1 MSQPRDDRQDD
12 LFRPLLEEIINLR
25 HPLVRLAGE
34 IDWDFLA
41 GRFSSVCRVGPGQ
54 PPLPTRLVAG
64 LFILKHMHNLSDEA
78 LCERWVENP
87 YFQYFCGEVVF
98 RHELPFDRSSLTRWR
113 QRLGEEQIVALLQ
126 ESLSV
131 AHRTGAIDTKDL
143 ERVAIDTT
151 VQEKAIAHPTDARL
165 THRAIE
171 KLVELAK
178 REGVALRQSYLRL
191 AKRAAIMVG
200 RYTHAHQFKRAR
212 RELKFLRTRLG
223 RIIRD
228 IRRKIEGNTALEDR
242 FGPLLD
248 LALRVRHQEQRQ
260 RGPKVYSLHAP
271 EVECI
276 GRGKARAPYEFGCKV
291 SIATPVTA
299 PKGGQFV
306 LHAKALHGNPYDG
319 HTLGPVIADLE
330 KLTGGTVRRIH
341 GDKGYRGHNYP
352 NRFKV
357 WISGQVRRVTKAIR
371 REMRRR
377 AAIEP
382 VIGHLKEDHRMGRN
396 YLTGRPGDR
405 INAVLAAAGYN
416 FSLLLRWFDELLRVL
431 SLILCHALLADPL
444 HLIIT
449 RCRKKLSSRPTTWPD
464 RMMSQG
470 CHKRTDGPRQKKCMV
485 ILFDH
490 SVSARQYCVGDR
502 DAKCFCRS
510 QINRQLDLRGLL
522 DRKISRFR
530 AGQYLLHVFS
540 SAMIHGA
547 PWRPI
552 THQGASICKLRNV
565 CDGGESVLECQHGN
579 GLTQVIEGGV
589 GHDDQGL
596 RRLARKS
603 HKGGTEFARGR
614 ELDQPNRHT
623 H

>member
-12 LFRPLLEEIINLR
+12 LFRPPLEEIINLR

-64 LFILKHMHNLSDEA
+64 LFISQAYAQPLRRGAVRAMG
-78 LCERWVENP
+78 
-87 YFQYFCGEVVF
+87 GEPVFPVLLWGSVF

-113 QRLGEEQIVALLQ
+113 QRLGEEQIAALLQ

-151 VQEKAIAHPTDARL
+151 VQEKAIAHPTDAGL

-178 REGVALRQSYLRL
+178 RGGVELRQSYLRL

-200 RYTHAHQFKRAR
+200 RYTHAHQFNRAR

-228 IRRKIEGNTALEDR
+228 IRRKIEGNTALKDR

-306 LHAKALHGNPYDG
+306 LHAKTLPGNPYDG
-319 HTLGPVIADLE
+319 HTLGVVIEDTE
-330 KLTGGTVRRIH
+330 RLTGCEIERAYV
-341 GDKGYRGHNYP
+341 DKGYRGHNYP

-382 VIGHLKEDHRMGRN
+382 VIGHLKEDHRMRRN
-396 YLTGRPGDR
+396 YLTGRDGDR

-416 FSLLLRWFDELLRVL
+416 FSLLLRWFEELLPAL
-431 SLILCHALLADPL
+431 SLILWHALLAASL
-444 HLIIT
+444 HLT
-449 RCRKKLSSRPTTWPD
+449 RCRKTFFTAD
-464 RMMSQG
+464 
-470 CHKRTDGPRQKKCMV
+470 
-485 ILFDH
+485 
-490 SVSARQYCVGDR
+490 Y
-502 DAKCFCRS
+502 
-510 QINRQLDLRGLL
+510 
-522 DRKISRFR
+522 
-530 AGQYLLHVFS
+530 
-540 SAMIHGA
+540 
-547 PWRPI
+547 
-552 THQGASICKLRNV
+552 
-565 CDGGESVLECQHGN
+565 
-579 GLTQVIEGGV
+579 
-589 GHDDQGL
+589 L
-596 RRLARKS
+596 RRPSHAGAVARLVRRM
-603 HKGGTEFARGR
+603 ARSLSRARRGHR
-614 ELDQPNRHT
+614 GEEA
-623 H
+623 